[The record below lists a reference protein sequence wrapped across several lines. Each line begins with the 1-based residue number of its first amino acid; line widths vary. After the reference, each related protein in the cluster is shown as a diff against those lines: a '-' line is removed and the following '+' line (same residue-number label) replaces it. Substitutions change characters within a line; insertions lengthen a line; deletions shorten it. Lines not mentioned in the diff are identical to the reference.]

1 MTKQLFLK
9 IYVTIATIVGL
20 IGALIAIGNLLS
32 SQMELWMI
40 SDDEY
45 IASNYYYEIDQCSSI
60 NYGPNGKE
68 TTPKSDEEIQACK
81 TAARER
87 ILNQRSF
94 QAKQS
99 IINGIVRGLLFIL
112 LFVIHFP
119 RLRRLQAQE

>member
-20 IGALIAIGNLLS
+20 VGALIAIGNLLS
-32 SQMELWMI
+32 SQMNSWMI

-45 IASNYYYEIDQCSSI
+45 IASNYYYEIDNCSGI
-60 NYGPNGKE
+60 TYGPTGEKSP
-68 TTPKSDEEIQACK
+68 PKSDDEIQACK

-87 ILNQRSF
+87 LVRQRSF
-94 QAKQS
+94 LIKS
-99 IINGIVRGLLFIL
+99 DIIGGIVRGLLFTL
-112 LFVIHFP
+112 LFAIHFP

>member
-20 IGALIAIGNLLS
+20 VGALIAIGNLLS

-45 IASNYYYEIDQCSSI
+45 IASNYYYEIDQCSGDK
-60 NYGPNGKE
+60 YAPGADVA
-68 TTPKSDEEIQACK
+68 TPKSDEEIQACK
-81 TAARER
+81 IAARER
-87 ILNQRSF
+87 ILSQRSF
-94 QAKQS
+94 YGKQS
-99 IINGIVRGLLFIL
+99 IINGIVRGLLFAL
-112 LFVIHFP
+112 LFAIHFP